1 LLGDCVGFAAVTA
14 ATANVAAGVT
24 LVKKLASL
32 PPARVGS
39 SWDGTLGGI
48 PLGAVGC
55 DASSVIQASRLE
67 IWDSKSGRPA
77 DWVGTAPKTWLIELP
92 APGGSVMAGVGPVSI
107 SEIWLSRSGISAV

>member
-1 LLGDCVGFAAVTA
+1 LVGDSVGFAGVT
-14 ATANVAAGVT
+14 VAKTGVT
-24 LVKKLASL
+24 LVKKLSSL

-39 SWDGTLGGI
+39 PWNGTLG
-48 PLGAVGC
+48 VGC
-55 DASSVIQASRLE
+55 GVSSVIQASRLE
-67 IWDSKSGRPA
+67 IWDNKSGRPA